1 MFPSYVKHWVEPNL
15 SKEDRVII
23 SFNIDKFSKYNDFK

>member
-1 MFPSYVKHWVEPNL
+1 MFPSYVKHWVEPNR

-23 SFNIDKFSKYNDFK
+23 SFNIDKHPKKL